1 LDGFSEDEIEQ
12 AMDWEGRPG
21 RCLKAM
27 IEVGLLDKSELNKR
41 LESRKQTPEFSI
53 LKDYRS
59 SWIYEIH
66 GYFENSGTF
75 RESEKKR
82 KQREISNFVP
92 GQSGDTERVLSR
104 DCPPREE
111 KRREEREERERAREP
126 DIINERIPDN
136 TQELKLEARY
146 LEVMRSRGA
155 KAILRLSLE
164 DRDHLGE
171 LCRMTKEPMSALE
184 SFLADHRDFY
194 VKCKWKL
201 KILVQNLNDHNGVS
215 AMSKP
220 SIVDPDGSV
229 KRREAFKSM
238 SEDNKRRMKSEMAPT
253 DPTLAAEQ
261 LRKIME
267 KIGV

>member
-1 LDGFSEDEIEQ
+1 MPWCKLDATARYHFKFNRLASALGIRRAEARGLFLGLCSWAIIHAPDGRLDGFSEDEIEQ

-111 KRREEREERERAREP
+111 KRRERRERTRARAGHHQRKNSRQHPGAKTRSSLPRGYALQRSQSDSQAEPGGPRSSWRTLPYDQRTNVGAREFF
-126 DIINERIPDN
+126 
-136 TQELKLEARY
+136 
-146 LEVMRSRGA
+146 SR
-155 KAILRLSLE
+155 
-164 DRDHLGE
+164 
-171 LCRMTKEPMSALE
+171 P
-184 SFLADHRDFY
+184 
-194 VKCKWKL
+194 
-201 KILVQNLNDHNGVS
+201 
-215 AMSKP
+215 
-220 SIVDPDGSV
+220 
-229 KRREAFKSM
+229 
-238 SEDNKRRMKSEMAPT
+238 
-253 DPTLAAEQ
+253 
-261 LRKIME
+261 
-267 KIGV
+267 